1 MRLLQVPS
9 TLGTRISRK
18 CIDTIACRTVC
29 ISATNNFATASSLSG
44 FKEIFG
50 LLGIKS
56 LCFPRFATPWS
67 VYKIRLILSYEIR
80 LYLRVNIYTFTF
92 SDCQSLAILLPY
104 GIVVGRFPV
113 RDFEADYPI
122 LIILKHSHLSLF
134 HLYAV
139 VYETLRAF
147 QPLNKIFNICHH
159 IKSHLIYD
167 IILLKFL
174 YVWATRKQHP
184 FSIAY
189 N

>member
-1 MRLLQVPS
+1 M
-9 TLGTRISRK
+9 GIRISSIK

-29 ISATNNFATASSLSG
+29 ISTTDNFATASSFASLD
-44 FKEIFG
+44 EIFG

-92 SDCQSLAILLPY
+92 SDCQSLAILLSIE
-104 GIVVGRFPV
+104 IVVGRSPI
-113 RDFEADYPI
+113 RGFEADYPI
-122 LIILKHSHLSLF
+122 LIILERSHLSLF

-139 VYETLRAF
+139 VYETLRAS
-147 QPLNKIFNICHH
+147 QPLNKFFNICHH

-174 YVWATRKQHP
+174 YVWATRQ
-184 FSIAY
+184 
-189 N
+189 